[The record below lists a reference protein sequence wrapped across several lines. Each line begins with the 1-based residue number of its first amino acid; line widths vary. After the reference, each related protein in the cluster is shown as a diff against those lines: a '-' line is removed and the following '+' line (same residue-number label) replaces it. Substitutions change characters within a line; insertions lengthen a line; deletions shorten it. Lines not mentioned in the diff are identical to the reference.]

1 MAPHLSM
8 LNLSHLTNLE
18 QDIAAARY
26 CKVEIVNVDF
36 ATDAGVLVSRVGPNN
51 YVAGDAIINA
61 ADGETWV
68 VSRRRFD
75 EKYLAIPPTLAGQAG
90 RYEAKKMI
98 ALAKQMTDAFSIA
111 REAGGDVLTGS
122 AGDWL
127 IQYAPGDFG
136 VVLNPRFQ
144 RIYQRVS

>member
-1 MAPHLSM
+1 M

-18 QDIAAARY
+18 QDHAAASY
-26 CKVEIVNVDF
+26 CKVEIVNVNF
-36 ATDAGVLVSRVGPNN
+36 ACDAGILTSRVGPNH
-51 YVAGDAIINA
+51 YVAEDAIINA

-68 VSRRRFD
+68 VSRGRFD
-75 EKYLAIPPTLAGQAG
+75 EKYLAVSPTLAGQAG

-98 ALAKQMTDAFSIA
+98 VHAKQMVDAFSIA
-111 REAGGDVLTGS
+111 REVGGDVLAGS

-144 RIYQRVS
+144 RIYRRVG